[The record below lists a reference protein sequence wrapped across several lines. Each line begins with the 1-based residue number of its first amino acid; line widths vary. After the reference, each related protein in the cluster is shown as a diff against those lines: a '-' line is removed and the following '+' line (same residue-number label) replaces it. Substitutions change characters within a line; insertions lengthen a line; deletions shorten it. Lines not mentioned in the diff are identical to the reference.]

1 MCAFHE
7 SHPAERRVLKRQRS
21 GRDAHSKPTLRPGI
35 SVTEYRAYYWM
46 KDDLLRFARQLGLP
60 THGYKPELSARI
72 DRRLRGI
79 SESAEPQ
86 RKQSKGPRDSD
97 HSLRRDS
104 PVIHYKSDD
113 KTRAFF
119 KSQIG
124 PEFHFTYLLNQY
136 RLAHD
141 HLTYGDLVDVWVAER
156 ERRRSRDYRP
166 AIAEQGKYNRFIRDF
181 FDDERNKGKS
191 LGDAA
196 KAWNAIK
203 NKRGDPRYAAQAG
216 PKRGTGKG

>member
-1 MCAFHE
+1 MN
-7 SHPAERRVLKRQRS
+7 RQRG
-21 GRDAHSKPTLRPGI
+21 GRGTHSKPALRPGM

-60 THGYKPELSARI
+60 THGYKPELSNRI
-72 DRRLRGI
+72 ERRLRGK

-86 RKQSKGPRDSD
+86 REQPEGPGDSD
-97 HSLRRDS
+97 QPLRRDS
-104 PVIHYKSDD
+104 PVINYKSDD

-141 HLTYGDLVDVWVAER
+141 HLTYGDLVDGWVAER
-156 ERRRSRDYRP
+156 DRRRSREDRP
-166 AIAEQGKYNRFIRDF
+166 AISEQGQYNRFIPHF
-181 FDDERNKGKS
+181 FDDERKKRKS
-191 LGDAA
+191 LDDAA
-196 KAWNAIK
+196 KS
-203 NKRGDPRYAAQAG
+203 
-216 PKRGTGKG
+216 

>member
-1 MCAFHE
+1 M
-7 SHPAERRVLKRQRS
+7 KRQRS
-21 GRDAHSKPTLRPGI
+21 GSRTHSKPALRPGI

-46 KDDLLRFARQLGLP
+46 KDDLIVFARQLGLP

-79 SESAEPQ
+79 SETAEPE
-86 RKQSKGPRDSD
+86 RKSKGPRDSD
-97 HSLRRDS
+97 QPLQRDS
-104 PVIHYKSDD
+104 PVINYKSDD

-141 HLTYGDLVDVWVAER
+141 KLTYGDLVDVWVAER
-156 ERRRSRDYRP
+156 DRRRSRDYRP

-191 LGDAA
+191 LADAA

-203 NKRGDPRYAAQAG
+203 NKRGEPRYTTPAD
-216 PKRGTGKG
+216 R

>member
-1 MCAFHE
+1 M
-7 SHPAERRVLKRQRS
+7 
-21 GRDAHSKPTLRPGI
+21 

-46 KDDLLRFARQLGLP
+46 KDDLIRFARQLGLP
-60 THGYKPELSARI
+60 THGYKPELSTRI
-72 DRRLRGI
+72 DRRLRGL
-79 SESAEPQ
+79 SESMEPP
-86 RKQSKGPRDSD
+86 RKQSEGPRDSD
-97 HSLRRDS
+97 QPLRRDS

-124 PEFHFTYLLNQY
+124 PEFHFTYMLNQY

-141 HLTYGDLVDVWVAER
+141 KLN
-156 ERRRSRDYRP
+156 RRRRGDYRP
-166 AIAEQGKYNRFIRDF
+166 VIAEQGKYNRFIRDF

-196 KAWNAIK
+196 RSWNAIK
-203 NKRGDPRYAAQAG
+203 NKRGEPRYTASSD
-216 PKRGTGKG
+216 R